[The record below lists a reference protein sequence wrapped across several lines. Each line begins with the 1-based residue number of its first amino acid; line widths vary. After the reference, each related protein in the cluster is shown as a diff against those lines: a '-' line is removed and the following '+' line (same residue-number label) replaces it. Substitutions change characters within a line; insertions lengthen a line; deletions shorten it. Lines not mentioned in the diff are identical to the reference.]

1 MRTQG
6 HGLGQSSARSTE
18 KDSEKSGPQSVEC
31 EADNW
36 NVKIKF
42 SESQSK

>member
-6 HGLGQSSARSTE
+6 RGLGQSSARSTE
-18 KDSEKSGPQSVEC
+18 KDSEKSGPRSVEC

-36 NVKIKF
+36 NAKMKF
-42 SESQSK
+42 SESQLK